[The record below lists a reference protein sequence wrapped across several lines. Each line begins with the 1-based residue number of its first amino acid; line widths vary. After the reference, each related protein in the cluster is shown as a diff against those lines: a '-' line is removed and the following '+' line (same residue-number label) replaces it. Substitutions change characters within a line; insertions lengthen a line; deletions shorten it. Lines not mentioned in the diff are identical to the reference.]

1 MRDKKKLEVIIK
13 IIQKVYNKNL
23 AMQEVIDA
31 LMIE

>member
-23 AMQEVIDA
+23 VMQEVIDA